1 MPPQTPSDTIQ
12 ASSRHPQALSRHPQP
27 RHRRL
32 ICIVGYLLGQ
42 YPLLAFANGFGIDTS
57 SDLLSSQTNS
67 RHHPDT
73 LRQCLINTTQTP
85 PVICKNV
92 GHWKERQYLSFMTF
106 YNILQRHLELIHRRH
121 PDTPSR
127 HHPDAIQTPPDTIQT
142 PSDIFMQYIFMQYR
156 ALYIV
161 GKLPVLYLND

>member
-1 MPPQTPSDTIQ
+1 M
-12 ASSRHPQALSRHPQP
+12 
-27 RHRRL
+27 
-32 ICIVGYLLGQ
+32 
-42 YPLLAFANGFGIDTS
+42 AFANGFGIDTS

-85 PVICKNV
+85 PVICKNI

-142 PSDIFMQYIFMQYR
+142 PSDIFMQFIFMQYR
-156 ALYIV
+156 ALYIGQV
-161 GKLPVLYLND
+161 TSIAFKRLSLGVSGMCRGVWMVSESV